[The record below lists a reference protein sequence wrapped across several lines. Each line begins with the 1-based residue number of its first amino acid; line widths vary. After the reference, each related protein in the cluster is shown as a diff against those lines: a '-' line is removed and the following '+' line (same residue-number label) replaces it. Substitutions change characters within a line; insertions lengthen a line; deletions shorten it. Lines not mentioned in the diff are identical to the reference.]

1 MFKLIKEVSDQFKKS
16 LKDELLGD
24 ANKKH
29 KESKKKTYRQ
39 VSKEFAKSFSRNKG
53 VRFYDKK
60 GSGYIKGG
68 KKKYDQFA
76 IQNTY
81 RCIIM
86 VNFLMPIAISIIN
99 KAVDRIPDDLDSVIK
114 DFLIKL
120 LRKAAAKTGNKVDDQ
135 LVEALQKALLEG

>member
-29 KESKKKTYRQ
+29 KDSKKKTYRQ

-68 KKKYDQFA
+68 KKKYD
-76 IQNTY
+76 
-81 RCIIM
+81 
-86 VNFLMPIAISIIN
+86 
-99 KAVDRIPDDLDSVIK
+99 
-114 DFLIKL
+114 
-120 LRKAAAKTGNKVDDQ
+120 
-135 LVEALQKALLEG
+135 